1 MHAIT
6 KISEK
11 EKGLKIEK
19 EREGENERGKIE
31 KGREGSYT
39 GTRIERSIKSGK
51 GGKGEIGKKTVHV
64 KRTTV
69 IHTLWGTRKKDEAAT
84 DNRTAHPTGSSALHQ
99 DIYLFTY
106 LYSARIDS

>member
-51 GGKGEIGKKTVHV
+51 GGKGEIGKMREDSTCQ
-64 KRTTV
+64 
-69 IHTLWGTRKKDEAAT
+69 KD
-84 DNRTAHPTGSSALHQ
+84 DCN
-99 DIYLFTY
+99 TY
-106 LYSARIDS
+106 LMGNKEEG

>member
-51 GGKGEIGKKTVHV
+51 RR
-64 KRTTV
+64 KRRN
-69 IHTLWGTRKKDEAAT
+69 RKEDSTCQKD
-84 DNRTAHPTGSSALHQ
+84 DCN
-99 DIYLFTY
+99 TY
-106 LYSARIDS
+106 LMGNKEEG